1 MYISTA
7 DNVYIIDRF
16 QQEERMRNS
25 KMSSIIIPFHSPND
39 FKHVSAKR
47 IFLEAIGYS
56 PHHIRVHLVQLF
68 LDNKNI
74 IMKNFLVSVGVCNDC
89 QIYKTI

>member
-39 FKHVSAKR
+39 FKHVSVKR